1 MSATT
6 YAWNARVQPTVYNLY
21 GNTNTGTGIFLMSSM
36 TAPPPK
42 VKHLKNIGTS
52 NCCGA
57 NFLEWFPQP
66 DAQGHIR
73 KEILADVEQEI
84 KAAIPLFNSMQLVI
98 LNSKQKPFYND
109 MLIEAGFK
117 EIFDCNH
124 PNHGNDLHLYAFRKY
139 KAKHAADSRH

>member
-6 YAWNARVQPTVYNLY
+6 YAWNRAATNYDYGYITVS
-21 GNTNTGTGIFLMSSM
+21 TGTGIFGT

-42 VKHLKNIGTS
+42 IKHLKNIGTT

-66 DAQGHIR
+66 DNQGHIR
-73 KEILADVEQEI
+73 KEILDDVKKEI
-84 KAAIPLFNSMQLVI
+84 KEAVFNSMQLVI

-109 MLIEAGFK
+109 MLIEAGFQ
-117 EIFDCNH
+117 EVFNCNH
-124 PNHGNDLHLYAFRKY
+124 PGHGNDLHLYAFKRY
-139 KAKHAADSRH
+139 KAKHAIDSRH